1 MKLLKRVIAISG
13 AAALIA
19 GGAAFS
25 ACANGE
31 DDAKTFDNVITATAD
46 AGYKSADISG
56 GFTATMTMTANGADV
71 SQDITAAISGVRSLS
86 SLSSDIKVV
95 AEGTGISSSAQQGE
109 GVAYAYAYMRDGA
122 IFTASAEEEIK
133 DSDIA
138 STQFTVADMFADLGI
153 AGGMLASTDG
163 LEADIKLV
171 EFLNELGLVTT
182 GDTAITVD
190 CVQLV
195 KYFVEGVEGI
205 FEDLTDTTT
214 VEDVYSDEF
223 VSDIINAA
231 ETFVSAQ
238 ELYEMLTLMSG
249 GAGGGDV
256 AKPTVPSEDA
266 PVATAAE
273 VQEELVP
280 VPAEGATLYEY
291 IGSLLEVEV
300 TEGTA
305 MADLPVVTL
314 LSMMV
319 GSSEPVSAEELKAA
333 VESVLGIIEFKE
345 GGMTVSVPSESPV
358 VITISELEVALTVKD
373 GVITGETASLD
384 MSVSASTTVE
394 SVAVPM
400 VIAVQANLSTVFTTK
415 EATLKD
421 VSAGL
426 IADGSTIGEYLAGR
440 IA

>member
-71 SQDITAAISGVRSLS
+71 SRDITAAISGVRSLS

-163 LEADIKLV
+163 LEADMKLV

-249 GAGGGDV
+249 GAGGDV
-256 AKPTVPSEDA
+256 ADPTVPSEDVS
-266 PVATAAE
+266 VATAAE

-358 VITISELEVALTVKD
+358 VINISELEVALTVKD
-373 GVITGETASLD
+373 GVITGETVSLD

-394 SVAVPM
+394 SVAVPI
-400 VIAVQANLSTVFTTK
+400 VIAVQANLSAAFTTK